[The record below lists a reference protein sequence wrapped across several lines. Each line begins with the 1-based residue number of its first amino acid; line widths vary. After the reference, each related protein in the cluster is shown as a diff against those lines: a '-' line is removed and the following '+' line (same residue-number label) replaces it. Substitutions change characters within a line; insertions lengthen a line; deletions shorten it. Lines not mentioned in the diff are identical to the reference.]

1 MCNTCNN
8 PEHKQDFVHLHA
20 HTHFSVQDALPSPK
34 AYAMKAREM
43 GFPATAIT
51 DHGKMGGVVEFV
63 DACRAPHEKY
73 APIKPLIGCE
83 FYTCED
89 RFDKSKD
96 EDGKRRKL
104 NHLTLIAQNET
115 GYRNLLRM
123 CAIGADPNA
132 FHYSPRVDWGVLQ
145 EHSEGVIALSGCLA
159 SELSQ
164 ALLREDRDSAGEIVE
179 RFKEV
184 YGDRYFIELQY
195 HGIPE
200 QKHNLPL
207 LCEMAKQYD
216 VSMVASNDVHYL
228 NGTDWQLH
236 DVLIQMRDLREDK
249 GSNGKKNG
257 KKEAYGTHQFWLKSE
272 AEMRN
277 IFGSNVPESI
287 SNTLALAE
295 SVEDFLKLDVPH
307 LLPPASVPLHDEQ
320 FMAFWKSKLPH
331 HQPNEAY
338 LAYLTFEG
346 MKRRGHDQNKT
357 YMKRTKDELTQIWNM
372 GVTDYFLIQREMVE
386 FMKAQNIH
394 FGIRGS
400 GVGSLV
406 NYYLEV
412 CSVDPVRWNL
422 MFERFLNPGR
432 GNQYKINYDAYPAK
446 KWTEENGKQDQI
458 EAAKRLR
465 SMAKEF
471 LANHPDLEEHGP
483 DIAREIW
490 VLENQGLATYLCDLS
505 DQGIKSKTND
515 SQLWTAYMLGITAEK
530 PDGKMIVNK
539 VATLPDVD
547 TDIDD
552 SRRDEVIGWAKSRFG
567 QDRVAQIGTWG
578 TYGAKAAVI
587 GALKTSERF
596 TAKFADA
603 THAMAQKV
611 SGSIPKRPGITIDEA
626 LMESEDFA
634 AYYRYWKNEIDI
646 AKQLVGTIS
655 NLGVHAGGVLVA
667 SEPIHDHCPVEN
679 SKGNLCSGYDMKSV
693 ERMGLVKYDYL
704 GLATYQQISIALKLI
719 QKRHHVE
726 IKLDEIPLEDPK
738 VFKNIYAKGKTSS
751 VFQFASRGMQEA
763 LRLVEA
769 STTEDLIAVAAL
781 YRPGPLEYIPQYAD
795 GKKNPASVR
804 YAHPLIEKH
813 LGVTYGIMVYQE
825 QAMFLA
831 RDMAG
836 FDWGEV
842 DKLRKAISKK
852 SGKDFDAACNLFK
865 EKSLAR
871 GISESAVNEVLSL
884 MAKFGG
890 YAFNRSHACSYAI
903 LSYWTAW
910 LRYYYPSEWMAA
922 CMHVDRDDEDKLA
935 LFRRECEKEGIKVRT
950 PNVNESGLETTVNAQ
965 GDIMLPLTSI
975 KGVGIKAQ
983 DVIMHQPFSSLKD
996 MCWRT
1001 KANRGM
1007 VQAMAEGEALDIFPE
1022 ANGRSIEDIMETW
1035 DALVKERVAEEKRI
1049 EREKKMRYK
1058 TISPMQQAEGDEK
1071 LTGQSSPS
1079 ARQTRP
1085 VRQTPPRIKG
1095 SMSRVFSDEFF
1106 GD

>member
-1 MCNTCNN
+1 MCSNCNN

-63 DACRAPHEKY
+63 DACRAPHESY

-96 EDGKRRKL
+96 EDGRRRKL
-104 NHLTLIAQNET
+104 NHLTLIAQNEV
-115 GYRNLLRM
+115 GYRNLLQM

-132 FHYSPRVDWGVLQ
+132 FHYSPRVDWGVIQ

-164 ALLREDRDSAGEIVE
+164 SLLREDTEQAGDIIK
-179 RFKEV
+179 RFKETF
-184 YGDRYFIELQY
+184 GDRYYLEMQY

-200 QKHNLPL
+200 QKHNLPY
-207 LCEMAKQYD
+207 LCNLSSEFD
-216 VSMVASNDVHYL
+216 VPMVASNDVHYM
-228 NGTDWQLH
+228 NATDWQLH

-249 GSNGKKNG
+249 GSGKKNG
-257 KKEAYGTHQFWLKSE
+257 KKEAYGSHQFWLKSE
-272 AEMRN
+272 AEMRKV
-277 IFGSNVPESI
+277 FGSQVPESLT
-287 SNTLALAE
+287 NTLRLAE
-295 SVEDFLKLDVPH
+295 SVDDFLKLDVPH
-307 LLPPASVPLHDEQ
+307 LLPPSKVPLQNEQ
-320 FMAFWKSKLPH
+320 FVAFWKSKLPH
-331 HQPNEAY
+331 HQANEAY
-338 LAYLTFEG
+338 LAFLTFEG
-346 MKRRGHDQNKT
+346 MKRRGHDQNKN
-357 YMKRTKDELTQIWNM
+357 YVKRAKDELTQIWNM
-372 GVTDYFLIQREMVE
+372 GVTDYFLIQHEMVD
-386 FMKAQNIH
+386 FMKSTNIN

-432 GNQYKINYDAYPAK
+432 GNQYKIDFNVMPSK
-446 KWTEENGKQDQI
+446 KWLAENGKQDQI

-465 SMAKEF
+465 ATAKEF
-471 LANHPDLEEHGP
+471 LAENPHMDEHGP
-483 DIAREIW
+483 AIAREIW
-490 VLENQGLATYLCDLS
+490 VLENQGLATYLCDMA
-505 DQGIKSKTND
+505 DKGITSKSND
-515 SQLWTAYMLGITAEK
+515 SQLWTAHMLGITDEK
-530 PDGKMIVNK
+530 PESGMIVSK

-552 SRRDEVIGWAKSRFG
+552 SRRDEVIGWAKNRFG
-567 QDRVAQIGTWG
+567 HDRVAQIGTWG

-596 TAKFADA
+596 TSKFQDA
-603 THAMAQKV
+603 THAMAQRV

-626 LMESEDFA
+626 MMESEDFA
-634 AYYRYWKNEIDI
+634 TYYKHWKTEIDI
-646 AKQLVGTIS
+646 AKRLVGTIS

-667 SEPIHDHCPVEN
+667 SEPIGDHSPIEN
-679 SKGNLCSGYDMKSV
+679 SKGNLCSGFDMKSV

-704 GLATYQQISIALKLI
+704 GLATYQQISIALRLI
-719 QKRHHVE
+719 KKRQG
-726 IKLDEIPLEDPK
+726 IDIILDEIPLEDPK
-738 VFKNIYAKGKTSS
+738 VFKNVYSKGKTSS
-751 VFQFASRGMQEA
+751 VFQFASKGMQEA

-781 YRPGPLEYIPQYAD
+781 YRPGPLEFIPQYAE
-795 GKKNPASVR
+795 GKKNPDSVR

-871 GISESAVNEVLSL
+871 GIPESSVNEVLSL

-910 LRYYYPSEWMAA
+910 LRYYYPSEWLAA
-922 CMHVDRDDEDKLA
+922 CLHVDRDDEDKIA
-935 LFRRECEKEGIKVRT
+935 LFKRECRGENIAVKN
-950 PNVNESGLETTVNAQ
+950 PDVNESGLETTVNAK

-975 KGVGIKAQ
+975 KGVGSKAQ
-983 DVIMHQPFSSLKD
+983 DVIMHQPFESLKD
-996 MCWRT
+996 MCWRS

-1007 VQAMAEGEALDIFPE
+1007 VQALAEGEALNVFPE
-1022 ANGRSIEDIMETW
+1022 VARLRSVESIMEEW
-1035 DALVKERVAEEKRI
+1035 DSLVKERVAEEKRI

-1058 TISPMQQAEGDEK
+1058 TVSPMAELGNNTDE
-1071 LTGQSSPS
+1071 
-1079 ARQTRP
+1079 RP
-1085 VRQTPPRIKG
+1085 VRNTEQRPARPTRTAPPKIRG
-1095 SMSRVFSDEFF
+1095 SLSKVFSDDFF